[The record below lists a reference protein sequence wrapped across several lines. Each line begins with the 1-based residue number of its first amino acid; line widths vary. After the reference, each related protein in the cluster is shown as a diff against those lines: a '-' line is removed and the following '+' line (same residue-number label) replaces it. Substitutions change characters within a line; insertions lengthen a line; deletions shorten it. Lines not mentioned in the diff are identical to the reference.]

1 MAQYNNERN
10 YTMNTPIHR
19 VFRRDFII
27 SSRLGEKTKLKV
39 YIEIHT
45 YVLDEPERATKS
57 TYMRYQNIFHTMKV
71 LDFFGKTKNVHN
83 CTQLA
88 SDCRDC

>member
-19 VFRRDFII
+19 IFRRDFII

-57 TYMRYQNIFHTMKV
+57 TYMRYQNIFHTMKF
-71 LDFFGKTKNVHN
+71 LDFFWENKK

-88 SDCRDC
+88 GDCRDC